1 MRHLNRF
8 MREPDTTIVYTFKNA
23 DGNEIVLKRDVPTN
37 HVVDTYDELVAL
49 SQKLLGASDDE

>member
-1 MRHLNRF
+1 